1 MRRLLPLFAG
11 LLFSGLLSGQSQYPL
26 VTIEQINQVIDLAAC
41 NDSSIYL
48 GDTVRFR
55 AHVVTDGGLS
65 EVASGSVQGGNRPFI
80 YMIDTAAN
88 GVVDSLNGIE
98 VMGVYE
104 DAQGNLQPVPGF
116 TALFQGDKVEVVAVV
131 EEYQNNTQL
140 TTIDANSVSLKASG
154 DLMPSAFVPK
164 TLSVGD
170 FNDNQRVNNVQS
182 GEYWQNSF
190 VELQNVTVVQVIPF
204 SGNRVSFNVADANGN
219 VINVSDRFL
228 AQRTPSHTTVNPNSP
243 STSGTGSFVA
253 PSVGTFYTS
262 LKGIIRHSGNGC
274 TGGTGRGYEINPF
287 DSSHYEV
294 GASAPSITNVFSFP
308 VIPSSSDSVLISAD
322 VSDADGTIDTVELY
336 WSANSSS
343 PSGSF
348 GSVNMSLT
356 TGSTYTYKLPTH
368 PDGTLVRYWIRAVDN
383 SGSAVVFPASPSS
396 LPNPNFNHYTVR
408 DNGLR
413 IFDIQYSGN
422 GTGSSVF
429 EGQTVTVRGFIT
441 SARRD
446 CDLEYV
452 YLQDPQ
458 DSIYAGIAL
467 IPNQDLD
474 NVYRDQEIQVTGTV
488 QETFGVTYLNVDNY
502 VGLGN
507 SQTIMPTA
515 IDPSDANLDME
526 MYEGMLV
533 SYQNPN
539 GGKIYINNANLGF
552 GEYSLATDPSFGSS
566 QSSRVIAGRQ
576 SGTSANSSLYVSLIA
591 DSSYVT
597 SGGNLMVPAVITNTS
612 MDMDAMHGILWYS
625 FGNYKLMPRNNFDI
639 VNLST
644 PLDTNGCN
652 VPTNVSIDEN
662 QATELA
668 IYPNPAQAA
677 FTIESANAQIS
688 YRLLDLNGRVILG
701 SSDDATQH
709 EVNVSNLTPGV
720 YILNTIETKT
730 GLSSSHKV
738 VVGK

>member
-11 LLFSGLLSGQSQYPL
+11 LLMSGFLSAQSSYPL

-88 GVVDSLNGIE
+88 GVVDSLSGIE
-98 VMGVYE
+98 VMGVYN
-104 DAQGNLQPVPGF
+104 DAQGNLQPIPGF
-116 TALFQGDKVEVVAVV
+116 TALFQGDKVEVTAVV

-140 TTIDANSVSLKASG
+140 TTIDANSVTLLTSG

-164 TLSVGD
+164 TVSVGD
-170 FNDNQRVNNVQS
+170 LNDAQRVNNVQS

-219 VINVSDRFL
+219 TINVSDRFL
-228 AQRTPSHTTVNPNSP
+228 AQRTPSHSTVNPNTP
-243 STSGTGSFVA
+243 SLTGTGSFVA

-294 GASAPSITNVFSFP
+294 GASAPNITNVFSFP
-308 VIPSSSDSVLISAD
+308 VVPNSTQTVLISAD
-322 VSDADGTIDTVELY
+322 IADADGTIDTVELY
-336 WSANSSS
+336 WSADPNLAT
-343 PSGSF
+343 GSF
-348 GSVNMSLT
+348 SSVNMTLAS
-356 TGSTYTYKLPTH
+356 GSTYEYNIPAQA
-368 PDGTLVRYWIRAVDN
+368 DGSLVRYWIRAVDN
-383 SGSAVVFPASPSS
+383 DGSVVTYPASPSS
-396 LPNPNFNHYTVR
+396 AVNPYFNHYTVR

-413 IFDIQYSGN
+413 IFDIQFSGN

-452 YLQDPQ
+452 YLQDPN
-458 DSIYAGIAL
+458 DTVYAGIAL

-488 QETFGVTYLNVDNY
+488 QETFGVTYLNVDSY
-502 VGLGN
+502 IGLGN
-507 SQTIMPTA
+507 SQTIMPTP

-539 GGKIYINNANLGF
+539 GGKIYISNPDNGF
-552 GEYSLATDPSFGSS
+552 GEYSVATDPSFGSS

-576 SGTSANSSLYVSLIA
+576 SGTSANSSLYVSLIS

-597 SGGNLMVPAVITNTS
+597 SGGNLMVPAVITNSS
-612 MDMDAMHGILWYS
+612 MDMDAMHGIMWYS

-652 VPTNVSIDEN
+652 VPTNVSLEEVS
-662 QATELA
+662 AEEVA
-668 IYPNPAQAA
+668 IYPNPANAA
-677 FTIESANAQIS
+677 FTIESANAKVS
-688 YRLLDLNGRVILG
+688 FRLMDLNGRVIL
-701 SSDDATQH
+701 SSADAATMH
-709 EVNVSNLTPGV
+709 EVNVSELTAGV
-720 YILNTIETKT
+720 YILTTTETKT